1 MKVKFL
7 DPYGFDDNSNFSS
20 LENEVRAAH
29 EDLGVK
35 TNQNAQGVANNAS
48 NLATSVKNLAANLTN
63 VQNNLYENITG
74 VQTSL
79 DSKIETVRVTADS
92 AKQIAD
98 TSYGNAKYNR
108 ELIDAINNE
117 KIPQLATKED
127 ARKDADDAVAKVI
140 ANAPEKFDTL
150 KEIAD
155 WIGKDETNT
164 ADIVTQVDAKQDKS
178 EFQSYTA
185 ATEEKINSKADKKHT
200 HVLTDITDYVAPDLT
215 SYALKADVDDSEK
228 VINGGL
234 SELKNT
240 YEADKAT
247 FATKA
252 DIKAL
257 QDAVAKLQE
266 TVSNLTKPS
275 NSSN

>member
-29 EDLGVK
+29 EDLGIK

-48 NLATSVKNLAANLTN
+48 NLATSVQNLAANLTN
-63 VQNNLYENITG
+63 VQNNLYDNITD

-79 DSKIETVRVTADS
+79 DSKIETVRATADS

-98 TSYGNAKYNR
+98 TSYSNAKYNR
-108 ELIDAINNE
+108 ELIDSINNK
-117 KIPQLATKED
+117 KIPQLATKDD
-127 ARKDADDAVAKVI
+127 ARKDADDAIAKVI
-140 ANAPEKFDTL
+140 ANAPESFDTL

-155 WIGKDETNT
+155 WIGKDETKT
-164 ADIVTQVDAKQDKS
+164 ADLVTQVDAKQNKS

-185 ATEEKINSKADKKHT
+185 ATEEKINSKADKNHT

-215 SYALKADVDDSEK
+215 LYALKADVDDSEK

-240 YEADKAT
+240 YEA
-247 FATKA
+247 TKT

-266 TVSNLTKPS
+266 TVLNLTKASNPS
-275 NSSN
+275 N